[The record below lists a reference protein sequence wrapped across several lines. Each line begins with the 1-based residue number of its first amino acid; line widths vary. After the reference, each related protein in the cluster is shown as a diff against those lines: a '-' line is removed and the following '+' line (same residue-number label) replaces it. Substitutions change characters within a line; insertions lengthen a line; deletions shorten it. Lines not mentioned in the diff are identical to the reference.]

1 MDLVYQLN
9 IDLSQRNSRVRDY
22 QNASI
27 AIKIGASL
35 WLTALAGWWILAKL
49 SFLQKK
55 NFGGF
60 WGIVRSTL

>member
-1 MDLVYQLN
+1 MSLIFLFFQ
-9 IDLSQRNSRVRDY
+9 
-22 QNASI
+22 

-60 WGIVRSTL
+60 WGIVGLLYRKQKWLGEYLKM